1 MSIGVS
7 VSMRT
12 PPVGAVEAGAS
23 CEAAT
28 AAAAAGA
35 ARDRVRE
42 VDGLLTLC
50 WLVAAGAGSGATAWE
65 QEGLWVLSMAVLA
78 GGVEL
83 EGRQRR
89 LAALALSAV
98 GTSGLLDGMANR
110 ARTLLGSS

>member
-28 AAAAAGA
+28 AAAGA

-50 WLVAAGAGSGATAWE
+50 WLVAAGAGSGAAAWE

-78 GGVEL
+78 GGVEP
-83 EGRQRR
+83 EVRQRR

-98 GTSGLLDGMANR
+98 GASGLLDGMA
-110 ARTLLGSS
+110 